1 MDFAKHLKSK
11 RSNSG
16 ISDKGREIS
25 KMRNYSLKN
34 TANSINIRKLFAKPS
49 VLCIIALLIISMIS
63 IVSLAQVHG
72 ATTTL
77 ALHTSGSQ
85 ILDSNNNPVTIRGV
99 GIAGMAPDLILWGKG
114 TTDSWS
120 SQWASASGTAVTD
133 TFQEM
138 SQNWHINMIR
148 VFVYPEWYWLN
159 SAPGSNGNTQTYI
172 ETLVSQAAQYG
183 IYVDIVPYQLT
194 ACANSFS
201 GDPYLTPNQ
210 GGGQGLPMSGFDSAG
225 QAFIASTG
233 LTEQQFW
240 TQYWTLMANNLKGY
254 SNVIFEAWNE
264 PAATGNW
271 GEPVTSGYKTYLQT
285 MYNAIRA
292 TGATNLIFMQW
303 EMGWAPGDSLSWVS
317 TINTAL
323 GGNPVNVAYTTHF
336 YYHAPT
342 DLSSYWGSLTQSN
355 IDGHLQNAIS
365 QMGVS
370 APLVANE
377 EGSCLG
383 VAGNVQNDVTWWS
396 LMVKAQ
402 AKLGIG
408 YGPYYWLSD
417 SGLGGAYI
425 GETLISSGYTP
436 NTMGQAYI
444 NSYVEHLHQHPRH
457 HQLLPTTT
465 PRPTTTPHPDHLL
478 QPQLQD
484 RQYSNPL
491 QDLSLQPHHQ
501 VQHPQAQTSSQM
513 VALKVEFRHGK

>member
-16 ISDKGREIS
+16 ISDKGREIR

-49 VLCIIALLIISMIS
+49 VLCIIALLIISMFS

-77 ALHTSGSQ
+77 ALHTSGRQ

-114 TTDSWS
+114 STDSWS

-225 QAFIASTG
+225 QAFIS
-233 LTEQQFW
+233 
-240 TQYWTLMANNLKGY
+240 
-254 SNVIFEAWNE
+254 
-264 PAATGNW
+264 
-271 GEPVTSGYKTYLQT
+271 
-285 MYNAIRA
+285 
-292 TGATNLIFMQW
+292 
-303 EMGWAPGDSLSWVS
+303 
-317 TINTAL
+317 
-323 GGNPVNVAYTTHF
+323 
-336 YYHAPT
+336 
-342 DLSSYWGSLTQSN
+342 
-355 IDGHLQNAIS
+355 
-365 QMGVS
+365 
-370 APLVANE
+370 
-377 EGSCLG
+377 
-383 VAGNVQNDVTWWS
+383 
-396 LMVKAQ
+396 
-402 AKLGIG
+402 
-408 YGPYYWLSD
+408 
-417 SGLGGAYI
+417 
-425 GETLISSGYTP
+425 
-436 NTMGQAYI
+436 
-444 NSYVEHLHQHPRH
+444 
-457 HQLLPTTT
+457 
-465 PRPTTTPHPDHLL
+465 
-478 QPQLQD
+478 
-484 RQYSNPL
+484 
-491 QDLSLQPHHQ
+491 
-501 VQHPQAQTSSQM
+501 
-513 VALKVEFRHGK
+513 